1 MCVLTHKARGCS
13 PVVHPTENK
22 VGKGRNCTSKP
33 SIPRSHTAQGK
44 TSWVNRL
51 TVTGGGSLC
60 CRSFFCQTRSRPSSP
75 ESLANAGLGLL
86 GAHRDNAE
94 RQGAVKNHLKE
105 TLEGCSALMTQ
116 SQNNFGWKGPP
127 ETIQSNSTQAGSD
140 PEQSPIL
147 TAGHFTASHAPDPV
161 SNHLHRLLCVFLFWN
176 VLCSVLDGVS
186 CVSVCAH
193 WLSSCIESSRLHL
206 LPTLPPVSYWCALIT
221 QPRPFS
227 SPGSTVPFW
236 HNSLVLYQNSFIIN
250 KSLNWISSCWRKQD
264 NLLIDTYFGD
274 IA

>member
-1 MCVLTHKARGCS
+1 M
-13 PVVHPTENK
+13 
-22 VGKGRNCTSKP
+22 
-33 SIPRSHTAQGK
+33 
-44 TSWVNRL
+44 
-51 TVTGGGSLC
+51 TGGGSLC

-116 SQNNFGWKGPP
+116 SQNHFGWKGPL

-161 SNHLHRLLCVFLFWN
+161 SNHLHRLLCVCVSFLKCALLCFGWSFLCFT
-176 VLCSVLDGVS
+176 LCSLTLVLHRVQPAPSPPHAPSRELLMRIDHTTP
-186 CVSVCAH
+186 AF
-193 WLSSCIESSRLHL
+193 LLSRLNSPFLTQFTCFVSEQLYNKQIFELNFIL
-206 LPTLPPVSYWCALIT
+206 LKKT
-221 QPRPFS
+221 R
-227 SPGSTVPFW
+227 
-236 HNSLVLYQNSFIIN
+236 
-250 KSLNWISSCWRKQD
+250 
-264 NLLIDTYFGD
+264 
-274 IA
+274 